1 MCERRRDHREQTI
14 SRWEIG
20 LISLPTLTNWWWHPG
35 LQYWAKWQMARKAL
49 ISISYAF
56 PGHRRQIPS
65 NSHTHASLN
74 LIQQFLVERK
84 KEKLRLMDKRLL
96 QNWAAVDIRAFNSR
110 SNGQFLSFTSLI
122 PYREEVLCTVGIRGN
137 GLIWQVNLQ
146 SIKISIIIVI

>member
-1 MCERRRDHREQTI
+1 MCERRRDRREQTI
-14 SRWEIG
+14 SRWETGFIFFAN
-20 LISLPTLTNWWWHPG
+20 TTNWWWHPG
-35 LQYWAKWQMARKAL
+35 LQGWAEWQTAGKAL
-49 ISISYAF
+49 LSISYAF
-56 PGHRRQIPS
+56 PGHRRQVPS
-65 NSHTHASLN
+65 NSRTLASLD
-74 LIQQFLVERK
+74 LIRQSLVERR

-146 SIKISIIIVI
+146 SIKISILIVI